1 MYSTTLRVDD
11 RILVDCEVEPRLGA
25 AVLVLPRRAG
35 QNDTI
40 LKFQPKDV
48 HGESAQSVAAHGLPI
63 DYVWCLIEIL
73 LPQVITV
80 CEKHRQAGRHSSET
94 VCSADAPEI
103 SPTAH
108 ARRSRSGHK
117 WRGGVDVLAG
127 DEVLSA
133 Q

>member
-73 LPQVITV
+73 LPQ
-80 CEKHRQAGRHSSET
+80 
-94 VCSADAPEI
+94 
-103 SPTAH
+103 SPRFAKSIDRLEDIVVKQFVPQTPP
-108 ARRSRSGHK
+108 K
-117 WRGGVDVLAG
+117 
-127 DEVLSA
+127 
-133 Q
+133 